1 VARRSESGQGTVEW
15 IGLVL
20 VVALAFLAIGAG
32 VGLGVAGADVARAI
46 AAKLVCAARLAD
58 TCDAEADAL
67 AVQYGADAAALVRE
81 HAPTIRY
88 HDGVDYLPVDPD
100 RCREPAC
107 ASVSGLGDVWRTD
120 ERLPATA
127 FTRVIDCR
135 TEAVEIA
142 TSSGSDCSGDRAGRI
157 YVQYWLYYPDSRT
170 EPWGER
176 GYHGDDWESLQVRIG
191 TEVDGRA
198 SSHRS
203 YNHGGGVRNWAS
215 DAGVLRKSGWG
226 PYAGELHVGSASHAG
241 HVDDD
246 ERGARSTPA
255 ERLRLV
261 PIEPIGESIG
271 GDHDYA
277 VAPPWLKDVYFDP
290 EATGT

>member
-1 VARRSESGQGTVEW
+1 MARRSESGQGTVEW

-107 ASVSGLGDVWRTD
+107 ASVSRSGDIWRTD

-157 YVQYWLYYPDSRT
+157 YVQYWN
-170 EPWGER
+170 
-176 GYHGDDWESLQVRIG
+176 
-191 TEVDGRA
+191 RA
-198 SSHRS
+198 
-203 YNHGGGVRNWAS
+203 
-215 DAGVLRKSGWG
+215 
-226 PYAGELHVGSASHAG
+226 
-241 HVDDD
+241 
-246 ERGARSTPA
+246 
-255 ERLRLV
+255 
-261 PIEPIGESIG
+261 
-271 GDHDYA
+271 
-277 VAPPWLKDVYFDP
+277 
-290 EATGT
+290 